1 MPITSLKAPRK
12 SKSSRSLKTLGS
24 LRRDSNSIQ
33 GSPAFI
39 RAQRVESGKWV
50 IDNFKDAYIL
60 RPVHVIQ
67 KALERTGPVE
77 EDVDVIIEGISSL
90 EIISDRISIPDLV
103 GDPELPSA
111 SLLDA
116 VYRVTGPC
124 NVLGN
129 AGVFRPLG
137 QSPSG
142 ATTYC

>member
-1 MPITSLKAPRK
+1 M
-12 SKSSRSLKTLGS
+12 
-24 LRRDSNSIQ
+24 
-33 GSPAFI
+33 
-39 RAQRVESGKWV
+39 
-50 IDNFKDAYIL
+50 
-60 RPVHVIQ
+60 IQ
-67 KALERTGPVE
+67 KALERTDPVE

-124 NVLGN
+124 NVLGS

-142 ATTYC
+142 AIRYC